1 MKVTVDLGSHEYDI
15 LIKPGLLD
23 ALPDWLGGYSLAPEK
38 GLMITDDKIDPLYG
52 YATQKRLVAS
62 GLKYPRTVIP
72 AGEQSKSHEQLGI
85 IHKDAVEIGLDR
97 KAVILALGGGV
108 VGDLAGY
115 AAATYMRGLRYIQI
129 PTTLLAMV
137 DSAVGGKTGINLPQ
151 GKNLVGAFHQPS
163 LVICDLNTLKTLP
176 NRDFRSGLA
185 EVIKYGII
193 YDSKLFGF
201 CEERLSSILEAD
213 DAVLEHVVGRSCQ
226 IKADVVQQ
234 DEKEG
239 GLRAILNFGHT
250 LGHAIENVSGYG
262 KYMHGEAI
270 SIGMVFAARV
280 SAKMKDMPAEDIERI
295 EELFLRAELPV
306 KAPELDWAP
315 LRKAMSIDKKSE
327 AGLPKFVLANK
338 IGSVD
343 FGIAVEERLL
353 EEVWKS
359 M

>member
-1 MKVTVDLGSHEYDI
+1 
-15 LIKPGLLD
+15 
-23 ALPDWLGGYSLAPEK
+23 
-38 GLMITDDKIDPLYG
+38 
-52 YATQKRLVAS
+52 
-62 GLKYPRTVIP
+62 
-72 AGEQSKSHEQLGI
+72 
-85 IHKDAVEIGLDR
+85 
-97 KAVILALGGGV
+97 
-108 VGDLAGY
+108 
-115 AAATYMRGLRYIQI
+115 
-129 PTTLLAMV
+129 
-137 DSAVGGKTGINLPQ
+137 
-151 GKNLVGAFHQPS
+151 
-163 LVICDLNTLKTLP
+163 LKTLP

-193 YDSKLFGF
+193 YDSKLFEDW
-201 CEERLSSILEAD
+201 EERFSSILEAD
-213 DAVLEHVVGRSCQ
+213 NAVLEHVVGRSCQ
-226 IKADVVQQ
+226 IKAEVVQQ

-280 SAKMKDMPAEDIERI
+280 SAKVKGMPAEDITRI

-306 KAPELDWAP
+306 KAPDLDWAP

-338 IGSVD
+338 IGSVE

-353 EEVWKS
+353 EDVWES